1 MAAYNINA
9 KFTVNN
15 RDQRNME
22 VTTMAQMIE
31 KTQTGKEISQ
41 FNFWSDKQPCWEKCH
56 CPELIKAE
64 CPSTK
69 YQFLPCWE
77 IEGTYCKL
85 DDHGSTGKD
94 TSICEVCRVYK
105 KYGNGEPIKLKLYG
119 KGLNTHIAEIGK
131 VVL

>member
-1 MAAYNINA
+1 
-9 KFTVNN
+9 
-15 RDQRNME
+15 ME
-22 VTTMAQMIE
+22 VNIMAQMIE
-31 KTQTGKEISQ
+31 KTQTGKDVSQ

-56 CPELIKAE
+56 CPELIKVE

-85 DDHGSTGKD
+85 DDHGATGKD

-119 KGLNTHIAEIGK
+119 KGLNTHIAEIEK
-131 VVL
+131 IAR

>member
-1 MAAYNINA
+1 MFKLKA
-9 KFTVNN
+9 NN

-31 KTQTGKEISQ
+31 KTHIGKKGSQ
-41 FNFWSDKQPCWEKCH
+41 FNFWADKQPCWEKCH

-105 KYGNGEPIKLKLYG
+105 KYGNGEPIQLKLYG